1 MFWKARSQFQ
11 LTWSLKA
18 LLYSVDLQE
27 LPAIW
32 NNLPNVLKCI
42 YIMVCVI
49 YCIKYK
55 LNAEFH
61 ESMTATN
68 Y

>member
-1 MFWKARSQFQ
+1 MIWRAWIQFQ

-32 NNLPNVLKCI
+32 NNLLNVLKHI
-42 YIMVCVI
+42 YITVCVI
-49 YCIKYK
+49 YCIKYE